1 VKFRLREQERKNEEK
16 RRRSSNKRHKKNI
29 IFLLFS
35 LKIKEISIFLDNL
48 STFCE
53 K

>member
-16 RRRSSNKRHKKNI
+16 RRRSSNKRHKKYN
-29 IFLLFS
+29 FLLFS